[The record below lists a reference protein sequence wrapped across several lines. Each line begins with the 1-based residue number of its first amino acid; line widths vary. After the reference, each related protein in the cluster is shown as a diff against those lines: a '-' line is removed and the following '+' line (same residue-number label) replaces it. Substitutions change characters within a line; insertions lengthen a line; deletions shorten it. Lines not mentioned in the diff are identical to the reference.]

1 MGSSR
6 ASAFL
11 PGFRILHLVARNRK
25 SRKKK
30 ITKPLYF
37 EISLAGNQANMHL
50 TVQCRW
56 ALGVTAICVFMGFF
70 FFNFFAFLGRY
81 KKKPRKEKKKL
92 AKALQDHQKSAFGS
106 AFSAKT
112 EETQTGKI
120 VKKTNCILH
129 FPAKNK
135 NKRYGSA
142 FSL

>member
-1 MGSSR
+1 
-6 ASAFL
+6 
-11 PGFRILHLVARNRK
+11 
-25 SRKKK
+25 
-30 ITKPLYF
+30 
-37 EISLAGNQANMHL
+37 MHL

-70 FFNFFAFLGRY
+70 LKFFLHFLADI
-81 KKKPRKEKKKL
+81 KKPREEKKKL
-92 AKALQDHQKSAFGS
+92 AKTRQDHQKSAFGS

-112 EETQTGKI
+112 EETQKGKI
-120 VKKTNCILH
+120 VKKTNYILH